1 MYELYFIVSLNKLI
15 DSRQKIEQLVSGF
28 ICWVFWAYTWN
39 LALCTANING
49 SKRNCLWCSS
59 VRHFGWKRLLNKWDL
74 FECFLW
80 DCCYITYTFED
91 CMYECQVSL
100 LSMKYSS
107 PGSQCLSLLSGFRFW
122 CGRIASSSSGAS
134 RDVCASAGALGFG
147 NALAAGRSSALG
159 HGTDLGVWPGW
170 VSHVHQ
176 HQVSNKSGLIKPDNK
191 VWSTLQSFLVKA
203 CSL

>member
-1 MYELYFIVSLNKLI
+1 MYELYLIVSLNKWI

-59 VRHFGWKRLLNKWDL
+59 VRHFGWKHLLNKWDL

-91 CMYECQVSL
+91 CMCMNVKCHCWAWSTLLLDLSVSL
-100 LSMKYSS
+100 SS
-107 PGSQCLSLLSGFRFW
+107 QVFRFW

-159 HGTDLGVWPGW
+159 HGTDLGVRPGW

-176 HQVSNKSGLIKPDNK
+176 HQVSNKSGLIKPD
-191 VWSTLQSFLVKA
+191 
-203 CSL
+203 